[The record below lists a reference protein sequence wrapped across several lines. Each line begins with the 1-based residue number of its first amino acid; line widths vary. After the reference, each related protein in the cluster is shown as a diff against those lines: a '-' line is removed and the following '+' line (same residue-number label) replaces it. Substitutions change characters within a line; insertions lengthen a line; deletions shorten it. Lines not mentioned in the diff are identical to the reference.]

1 MENDPNYIVISIDD
15 VAEKATL
22 AMLSTYEQTEALKAN
37 SETVHEQLK
46 QKLVDMMKTSD
57 PEQFVTAL
65 ARDITMDLIGAYEQ
79 DEENQKGK

>member
-1 MENDPNYIVISIDD
+1 MEKDPNYIVISIDE

-57 PEQFVTAL
+57 SEQFVTAL

-79 DEENQKGK
+79 DEKNQKGK

>member
-22 AMLSTYEQTEALKAN
+22 AMLSTYEQTEALKVN

-79 DEENQKGK
+79 DEKNPKGK

>member
-1 MENDPNYIVISIDD
+1 MENDPNYIVISIDE

-79 DEENQKGK
+79 DEKNQKR

>member
-1 MENDPNYIVISIDD
+1 MEKDPNYIVISIDE

-37 SETVHEQLK
+37 SETLHEQLK

-79 DEENQKGK
+79 DEKNQKGK

>member
-37 SETVHEQLK
+37 SEKVHEQLK

>member
-22 AMLSTYEQTEALKAN
+22 AMLSTYEQTKALKAN

-79 DEENQKGK
+79 DEKNQKGK

>member
-1 MENDPNYIVISIDD
+1 MEKDPNYIVISIDD

-37 SETVHEQLK
+37 NEKIHEQLK

-79 DEENQKGK
+79 DEKNQKGK

>member
-37 SETVHEQLK
+37 SETLHEQLK

-57 PEQFVTAL
+57 SEQFVTAL

>member
-46 QKLVDMMKTSD
+46 QKLINMMKTSD
-57 PEQFVTAL
+57 SEQFVTAL

>member
-79 DEENQKGK
+79 DEKNQKR

>member
-57 PEQFVTAL
+57 SEQFVTAL

-79 DEENQKGK
+79 DEKNQKGK

>member
-79 DEENQKGK
+79 DEKNQKGK

>member
-37 SETVHEQLK
+37 NEKIHEQLK
-46 QKLVDMMKTSD
+46 QKLVEMMKTSD
-57 PEQFVTAL
+57 SEQFVTAL

-79 DEENQKGK
+79 DEKNQKGK

>member
-1 MENDPNYIVISIDD
+1 MENDHNYIVISIDD

-57 PEQFVTAL
+57 SEQFVTAL

>member
-37 SETVHEQLK
+37 NETVHEQLK

-57 PEQFVTAL
+57 SEQFVTAL
-65 ARDITMDLIGAYEQ
+65 ARDITMDLIGAYEK

>member
-1 MENDPNYIVISIDD
+1 MENDPNYIVISIDE

-37 SETVHEQLK
+37 SETLHEQLK

-57 PEQFVTAL
+57 SEQFVTAL

-79 DEENQKGK
+79 DEKNQKGK

>member
-37 SETVHEQLK
+37 RETIHEQLK

-57 PEQFVTAL
+57 SEQFVTAL

>member
-1 MENDPNYIVISIDD
+1 MENDPNYIVISIDE

>member
-46 QKLVDMMKTSD
+46 QKLINMMKTSD

>member
-22 AMLSTYEQTEALKAN
+22 AMLSTYQQTEALKAN

>member
-57 PEQFVTAL
+57 SEQFVTAL

>member
-22 AMLSTYEQTEALKAN
+22 AMLSTYEQTEALKSN
-37 SETVHEQLK
+37 NETIHEQLK

-57 PEQFVTAL
+57 SEQFVTAL